1 MVDKE
6 KAESNLHPPQFL
18 LVKVEKYK
26 DETLIMSSK
35 DDQRSESAKNK
46 LEVVVEKNKSE
57 VIFEEKSLN
66 SVLN

>member
-46 LEVVVEKNKSE
+46 L
-57 VIFEEKSLN
+57 
-66 SVLN
+66 